1 MVDDSADYD
10 PSMAE
15 TRPYLV
21 TLEGGLP
28 ADVEWVNFEAEGV
41 RGEAGNPDTVILKE
55 SERGA
60 YGIGRNLLGGLIF
73 KVEKNARFKQPAKKG
88 GGKKAQSLLWVSPCP
103 TSA

>member
-1 MVDDSADYD
+1 MCDGAAYVSREDKKAVWMVDDSDDYD

-60 YGIGRNLLGGLIF
+60 LDACGRRMAHGCEDG
-73 KVEKNARFKQPAKKG
+73 AAH
-88 GGKKAQSLLWVSPCP
+88 
-103 TSA
+103 